1 MSMSLQGMVDEL
13 IRKKTGGRMKRVSVI
28 DG

>member
-13 IRKKTGGRMKRVSVI
+13 IRKKTGERIKRVSVI
-28 DG
+28 DV